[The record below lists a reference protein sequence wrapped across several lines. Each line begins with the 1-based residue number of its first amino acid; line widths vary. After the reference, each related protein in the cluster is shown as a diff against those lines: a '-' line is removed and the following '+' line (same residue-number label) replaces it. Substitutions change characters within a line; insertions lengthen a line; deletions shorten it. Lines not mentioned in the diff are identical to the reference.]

1 MRAFLHVNRDV
12 FEHGFLVRERHV
24 AHRNRC
30 WLGHAVGCSHA
41 VTTRGYRVAASSL
54 AALLAL
60 RLRGE
65 KPRQLVEHVLSR
77 RGFAHDNS
85 TVVERMRHLIGKR
98 LFEMQAFN
106 QFVLL
111 KEGFRCSLK
120 RNAAVV

>member
-30 WLGHAVGCSHA
+30 WLGHAVGCGHA
-41 VTTRGYRVAASSL
+41 VTTRGHRSAAFSH
-54 AALLAL
+54 AALLAS
-60 RLRGE
+60 RPRGE
-65 KPRQLVEHVLSR
+65 KPPQLVKHALSR

-85 TVVERMRHLIGKR
+85 TVVERMRYLIGKR
-98 LFEMQAFN
+98 LLKMQAFN
-106 QFVLL
+106 QFMLL